1 MVRSLRISKPKITPV
16 QMFSEVIRWA
26 RFSKQL
32 MAIDQVDT
40 IYGCKADVLAV
51 SMKTKLS
58 YEIEVKCT
66 NYDLAVLEK
75 KKTKWRR
82 GKPTVTDYFYVAVPE
97 HLTAAACET
106 FDKQYG
112 ILVVYG
118 VGDRHPNVVVH
129 RSARKLTYSKKY
141 SDVLYDILM
150 RVSSV
155 RAISHVDN
163 YFLELENNR
172 LKSQVENL
180 TVALN
185 KLIETK

>member
-1 MVRSLRISKPKITPV
+1 
-16 QMFSEVIRWA
+16 MFSEVIRWA

-66 NYDLAVLEK
+66 NYDLMVLEK
-75 KKTKWRR
+75 KKTKWRK

-97 HLTAAACET
+97 HLAAAACEA

-112 ILVVYG
+112 ILVVFG
-118 VGDRHPNVVVH
+118 FGGHRPKVTVH

-141 SDVLYDILM
+141 SDILYDILM

-163 YFLELENNR
+163 CLLEFENNK

-180 TVALN
+180 TAALN
-185 KLIETK
+185 KLIESE